1 MSISH
6 DGRTWDLPGGYLL
19 REIDRESLSPLLKQW
34 MPQIFHGQSTV
45 FPNYSEGESE
55 RIRILD
61 SKMGEPFVLRLGLF
75 RDNEFVGWHIGDQL
89 SATEFYMRNSAVLP
103 EHRGKGLY
111 SAMLRCVV
119 DYLVEMGFQEI
130 SSRHNTTNNTVIVP
144 KLKQGFVITSLEV
157 SDVFGTFVVLKYY
170 ANARRRIMM
179 DVRSGMRI
187 PEGEILEA
195 MQRGR
200 G

>member
-1 MSISH
+1 
-6 DGRTWDLPGGYLL
+6 
-19 REIDRESLSPLLKQW
+19 
-34 MPQIFHGQSTV
+34 
-45 FPNYSEGESE
+45 
-55 RIRILD
+55 
-61 SKMGEPFVLRLGLF
+61 MGEPFLLRLGLF
-75 RDNEFVGWHIGDQL
+75 WNDEFVGWHFGDQL

-119 DYLVEMGFQEI
+119 ELLVEMGFQEI
-130 SSRHNTTNNTVIVP
+130 SSRHNTTNNAVIVP

-157 SDVFGTFVVLKYY
+157 SDAFGVLVVLKYF
-170 ANARRRIMM
+170 ANARRRTMM
-179 DVRSGMRI
+179 DVRSGMRF